1 MGLAMLE
8 KSFLDDALDSS
19 TTKSGDRSSRKRR
32 KVDGP
37 TPPPMLLP
45 EIHDDD
51 DDDDEGYFPIVVQG
65 KKAKL
70 GTGYAGDA
78 REDVRFVPFL
88 PNFVAKLLAAGRL
101 RASLRH

>member
-8 KSFLDDALDSS
+8 KSFLDDTLDAVAP
-19 TTKSGDRSSRKRR
+19 KSGDRSSRKRR

-37 TPPPMLLP
+37 TPPPMMLP

-78 REDVRFVPFL
+78 REDVRFVLFIPTFI
-88 PNFVAKLLAAGRL
+88 AELLVGRCQ
-101 RASLRH
+101 ASLRL